1 MKQFR
6 AAFPIVILIFL
17 IINPSAAQKGRLGLP
32 PTVGIPEDRIS
43 HTANIL
49 NSTPEI
55 IIFSEG
61 NRKKATIRFQTT
73 KAFPEAY
80 CYYGIYFSDQKV
92 QTPVFRHYSREGV
105 VADSL
110 NHKITIDLSRLEYT
124 IHDFSENLAKQ
135 GGGTVAYK
143 LLLPDPQNAKTHMF
157 AGRFEYR
164 NTKRVVCIV
173 SGPWVDFT
181 APGQVTISW
190 DTDRESAGILL
201 LDSTQYFS
209 PLNTHHE
216 IIVNNIK
223 GTIHR
228 YKVTAVADSVEVAMP
243 EFRFRMPEPE
253 KPFLFAAM
261 SDSRAGY
268 GGAGHNFNGCNFQDL
283 RNLFLNLYSRGAEF
297 ALFAGD
303 LVNGHTTDELDYI
316 GQLDAWKKAVEPIGH
331 IMPIFEGM
339 GNHDYVLDRW
349 NDPRTRGGIRTDK
362 LFGKSS
368 EEIFSEIFVN
378 PEYDFPE
385 KEHPQ
390 APTYKEN
397 VYYFDWSNIRMI
409 SLNTNYWWTNFPED
423 IGGNL
428 QGYIMNNQLDWLKK
442 VLKQA
447 QKDKSIDH
455 IFIFTHE
462 PAFPVSGHIYD
473 AMWYSGGNP
482 QMNKDID
489 KNPLNRQ
496 HVIDRRDQF
505 LELVAKHSKVRA
517 YITGHEHL
525 YARLLIDS
533 QTPIY
538 PDGSANKKIKP
549 IHEFITGGA
558 GAPYYSLTKE
568 NIPWVNAIK
577 AYSCQQHYLLFGVD
591 KLDVYLYVVS
601 GSQEIIEAVKIVENG
616 SITDVPVSENT
627 IGIFNR

>member
-17 IINPSAAQKGRLGLP
+17 IINPSAAQRRRLGLP
-32 PTVGIPEDRIS
+32 PTVGIPENRIL
-43 HTANIL
+43 HTANII
-49 NSTPEI
+49 NGTPEI
-55 IIFSEG
+55 IVFSEG

-73 KAFPEAY
+73 KALPEAY

-92 QTPVFRHYSREGV
+92 QTPVFRHYSREGK

-110 NHKITIDLSRLEYT
+110 NHHITIDLSRLEYPV
-124 IHDFSENLAKQ
+124 HDSGKNLAKQ

-143 LLLPDPQNAKTHMF
+143 LLLHDPQNAKTHMF
-157 AGRFEYR
+157 TGRFEYR
-164 NTKRVVCIV
+164 NTNKVVCIV

-201 LDSTQYFS
+201 LDSTRYFS
-209 PLNTHHE
+209 PQNTHHE
-216 IIVNNIK
+216 IVINNIK
-223 GTIHR
+223 GTLHH
-228 YKVTAVADSVEVAMP
+228 YKVTAVADSVEVATP
-243 EFRFRMPEPE
+243 EFRFRMPEPG

-283 RNLFLNLYSRGAEF
+283 RNLFLNLYSQGAEF

-303 LVNGHTTDELDYI
+303 LVNGHTTDERDYI

-339 GNHDYVLDRW
+339 GNHDYVIDRW
-349 NDPRTRGGIRTDK
+349 DDPRTRGGIRTDQ

-368 EEIFSEIFVN
+368 EEIFAEIFVN
-378 PEYDFPE
+378 PEYDYPE

-397 VYYFDWSNIRMI
+397 TYYFDWGNVRMI

-428 QGYIMNNQLDWLKK
+428 QGYIMDNQLDWLKK

-473 AMWYSGGNP
+473 AMWYSGGDP

-496 HVIDRRDQF
+496 HVIDRRDRF
-505 LELVAKHSKVRA
+505 LELVAKHGKVRA

-549 IHEFITGGA
+549 IYEFITGGA

-568 NIPWVNAIK
+568 NIPWRNAIK

-591 KLDVYLYVVS
+591 KLDVYVYVVS
-601 GSQEIIEAVKIVENG
+601 GTQEIIEAVKIVENG
-616 SITDVPVSENT
+616 LITDTPVSENT